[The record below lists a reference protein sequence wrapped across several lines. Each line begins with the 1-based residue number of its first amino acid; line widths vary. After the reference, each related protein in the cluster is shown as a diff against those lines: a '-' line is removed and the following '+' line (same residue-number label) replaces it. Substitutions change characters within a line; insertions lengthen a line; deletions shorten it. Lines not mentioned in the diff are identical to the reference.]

1 MPARYPATHTNDMQ
15 SSDDNSRPVMG
26 WREWAGLPQLAVP
39 AIKVKV
45 DTGAKT
51 SALHTH
57 RMETF
62 DRDGLEHV
70 RFWIHPLQRR
80 TDIDIVCE
88 APVLDRRVVRDSGGH
103 AEERYVIRTPLRIGR
118 REWDIDLT
126 LTSREDMLFRMLLGR
141 RAIIEGGFLVDP
153 QSSYLHGKKPRNAY
167 PPRRKKHKETVK

>member
-1 MPARYPATHTNDMQ
+1 MPTGDQN
-15 SSDDNSRPVMG
+15 NRPVMG
-26 WREWAGLPQLAVP
+26 WREWAVLPQLDVP

-51 SALHTH
+51 SSLHTY
-57 RMETF
+57 RMENF
-62 DRDGLEHV
+62 ARDELEYV

-80 TDIDIVCE
+80 TDIEIICE

-118 REWDIDLT
+118 HEWDIDLT

-141 RAIIEGGFLVDP
+141 RAIVESNFLVDP
-153 QSSYLHGKKPRNAY
+153 RSSYLHGKRPRKAY
-167 PPRRKKHKETVK
+167 PPRKKQYKETVK